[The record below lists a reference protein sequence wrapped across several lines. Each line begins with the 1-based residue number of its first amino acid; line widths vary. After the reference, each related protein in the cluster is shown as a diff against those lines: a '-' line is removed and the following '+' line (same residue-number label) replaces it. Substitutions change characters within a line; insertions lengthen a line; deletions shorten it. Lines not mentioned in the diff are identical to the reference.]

1 MMMTDSIDTNIVL
14 RCILGDVPEQREA
27 AVKLLNAP
35 EATHY
40 LSDQALSEC
49 MYVLEITMDLPREDV
64 VDFMNFFLTR
74 YDGIIIYNRTLTK
87 LAFPVYLTHP
97 KLSWNDCAL
106 AAEAEINHHEPLF
119 TFDKALARQLPQVKL
134 VG

>member
-64 VDFMNFFLTR
+64 VDFMNFFLAR
-74 YDGIIIYNRTLTK
+74 YDGTIVYNRALTK
-87 LAFPVYLTHP
+87 LAFPVYLAHP

-119 TFDKALARQLPQVKL
+119 TFDKALARQLPQAKL